1 MILPV
6 ILSGGVG
13 SRLWPLS
20 REAHPKPF
28 IKLGDGES
36 LLQKSYMRASSI
48 SSSNEIV
55 TVTNRDLFFYSKD
68 EFEEIG
74 TSTSKNTF
82 LLEPVGRNSAA
93 AIAAAA
99 HYALGAHGADCI
111 MLVLPADHLIDDV
124 EAFVQAVKQAEK
136 LAVQGNLVTFGIKPS
151 SPETGYG
158 YILADGDRV
167 EKFVEKPDKE
177 TAEKYIASGN
187 YFWNSGM
194 FCMRVDRFLEELS
207 LLSPDIAE
215 QAGKSVAGAK
225 QCSGDNWQQLEIQ
238 RADFEHIQSISV
250 DYAVF
255 EKSQNVAIVPCD
267 MGWSDIGSWNELG
280 ALLPADEHQNN
291 ISGRTICKETRNCI
305 IHSDDRFIATLGVKD
320 LIIADT
326 AGALLVAYKDNVQ
339 DVRGI
344 VDELKSRNDA
354 VYKEFPTVHRPWGTY
369 TVLQEGVGFKLKRIE
384 LKPGARLSLQ
394 SHKHRSEHWV
404 VVSGKALVTNGTE
417 LIELNPNQS
426 THIPA
431 GNKHRLENRG
441 DDQLIIIEIQCGSY
455 LGEDDIVR
463 YDDIYGRVACQ
474 D

>member
-36 LLQKSYMRASSI
+36 LLQKSYMRARDI
-48 SSSNEIV
+48 SSSDEIV

-74 TSTSKNTF
+74 DSTSRNTF

-111 MLVLPADHLIDDV
+111 ILVMPADHLIDDV
-124 EAFVQAVKQAEK
+124 ESFAQAVKQAEK
-136 LAVQGNLVTFGIKPS
+136 LALQGNLVTFGIKPS

-167 EKFVEKPDKE
+167 EKFVEKPDRE

-194 FCMRVDRFLEELS
+194 FCMRVDSFLEELS

-215 QAGKSVAGAK
+215 QAAKSVAGAK

-238 RADFEHIQSISV
+238 RADFERIQNISV

-255 EKSQNVAIVPCD
+255 EKSRNVAIVPCD
-267 MGWSDIGSWNELG
+267 IGWSDIGSWNELG
-280 ALLPADEHQNN
+280 DLHPADENQNN
-291 ISGRTICKETRNCI
+291 ILGRTICKGTHNCV
-305 IHSDDRFIATLGVKD
+305 IHADDRFIAALGVKD

-326 AGALLVAYKDNVQ
+326 ADALLVAHKDNVQ

-384 LKPGARLSLQ
+384 IKPGARLSLQ

-417 LIELNPNQS
+417 VIELNPNES

-431 GNKHRLENRG
+431 GNKHRLENQG
-441 DDQLIIIEIQCGSY
+441 ADQLIIIEIQCGSY

-463 YDDIYGRVACQ
+463 YSDAYGRAACQ
-474 D
+474 N

>member
-28 IKLGDGES
+28 IKLGNGES
-36 LLQKSYMRASSI
+36 LLQRSYMRACSV
-48 SSSNEIV
+48 SNSDEIV

-74 TSTSKNTF
+74 ASTSKNTF

-124 EAFVQAVKQAEK
+124 EAFVHAVKQAEK
-136 LAVQGNLVTFGIKPS
+136 LATQGNLVTFGIKPF

-177 TAEKYIASGN
+177 TAERYIASGD

-194 FCMRVDRFLEELS
+194 FCMRVDSFLEELS

-215 QAGKSVAGAK
+215 QAGKSIAGAK

-238 RADFEHIQSISV
+238 SADFEHIQSISV

-255 EKSQNVAIVPCD
+255 EKSRNVAIVPCD

-280 ALLPADEHQNN
+280 ALHPADGHQNN
-291 ISGRTICKETRNCI
+291 ISGRTICKETHNCI
-305 IHSDDRFIATLGVKD
+305 IRADDRFIATLGVKD

-326 AGALLVAYKDNVQ
+326 AGALLVAHKDNVQ

-474 D
+474 N